1 MKRKKNPT
9 IPSKIAMG
17 VNGTKHNTTRKRIIA
32 GILLSITL
40 NSERW
45 LNELEESILLLKH
58 NIIFFRTVGKYMVTK
73 LTMKIP
79 INRPI
84 NEYAIY

>member
-40 NSERW
+40 NSER
-45 LNELEESILLLKH
+45 
-58 NIIFFRTVGKYMVTK
+58 
-73 LTMKIP
+73 
-79 INRPI
+79 
-84 NEYAIY
+84 